1 VGSARILT
9 FDGGGVRG
17 VIPAVLMQ
25 RLSREPGLGDWIDRA
40 ELVAGTSTGGLIALM
55 LAADL
60 DPQAIRDLYERRAEH
75 VFADSIWDDIVD
87 LGKIRGADYD
97 VENLRREARAVFGDR
112 RLEQLSKRVLITAF
126 DLDNQD
132 PQAPTWKPKLFHNFT
147 GPDSDGDA
155 LAYKVATYTSA
166 APTYFASEDGFI
178 DGGVFAPNP
187 SMCALAQSQDRR
199 NQPADRPP
207 LADVR
212 LFSFGTGRSPDRVE
226 GDSLDWGYLQWV
238 RPLISLMLE
247 GSNGIAHFQCR
258 QILGDDQY
266 FRLQPDFPPG
276 IAIDQDEVDQIPY
289 MVDFAR
295 QVDLGDAAAWLRAHW

>member
-1 VGSARILT
+1 
-9 FDGGGVRG
+9 
-17 VIPAVLMQ
+17 MQ
-25 RLSREPGLGDWIDRA
+25 RLSREPGLGDWLDRA
-40 ELVAGTSTGGLIALM
+40 EFVAGTSTGGLIALM

-75 VFADSIWDDIVD
+75 VFADSLWDDIVD

-97 VENLRREARAVFGDR
+97 VENLRREAHDVFGDR
-112 RLEQLSKRVLITAF
+112 RLDQLSKRVLVTTF

-132 PQAPTWKPKLFHNFT
+132 PQDPTWKPKLFHNFA
-147 GPDSDGDA
+147 GPDSDGSA

-166 APTYFASEDGFI
+166 APTYFASEDGYI

-199 NQPADRPP
+199 NLPADRPP
-207 LADVR
+207 LGDVR
-212 LFSFGTGRSPDRVE
+212 LFSFGTGQASDRVE

-266 FRLQPDFPPG
+266 FRLQPGFPPG
-276 IAIDQDEVDQIPY
+276 TSIDQDEVERIPY
-289 MVDFAR
+289 MVEFAQ
-295 QVDLGDAAAWLRAHW
+295 QVDIGDAAAWLRTHW

>member
-1 VGSARILT
+1 MGSARILT

-25 RLSREPGLGDWIDRA
+25 RLSREPGLGDWLDRA
-40 ELVAGTSTGGLIALM
+40 EFVAGTSTGGLIALM

-60 DPQAIRDLYERRAEH
+60 GPQAIRDLYETRAVR

-97 VENLRREARAVFGDR
+97 VANLRREARAVFGDR
-112 RLEQLSKRVLITAF
+112 RLDQLSKRVLITTF
-126 DLDNQD
+126 DLDDED
-132 PQAPTWKPKLFHNFT
+132 PRTPMWKPKLFHNFPGT
-147 GPDSDGDA
+147 DCDGDV
-155 LAYKVATYTSA
+155 LAFKVATYTSA
-166 APTYFASEDGFI
+166 APTYFASEDGYI

-199 NQPADRPP
+199 NMAGDRPP
-207 LADVR
+207 LHDVR
-212 LFSFGTGRSPDRVE
+212 LFSFGTGVSPDRVE

-247 GSNGIAHFQCR
+247 GTNGIAHFQCR

-266 FRLQPDFPPG
+266 HRLAPGFPPG
-276 IAIDQDEVDQIPY
+276 TAIDQDEVDRIPY
-289 MVDFAR
+289 LVEFAE
-295 QVDLGDAAAWLRAHW
+295 QVDIGDAAAWLRAHW

>member
-1 VGSARILT
+1 MASARILT

-25 RLSREPGLGDWIDRA
+25 RLSREAGLGDWLGRA
-40 ELVAGTSTGGLIALM
+40 EFVAGTSTGGLIALM

-60 DPQAIRDLYERRAEH
+60 DPQAIRELYERRAAR

-97 VENLRREARAVFGDR
+97 VENLRREAHAVFGDR
-112 RLEQLSKRVLITAF
+112 RLDQLTKRVLITAF

-132 PQAPTWKPKLFHNFT
+132 PQSPTWKPKLFHNFA

-166 APTYFASEDGFI
+166 APTYFASDDGYI

-199 NQPADRPP
+199 NLPADRPP
-207 LADVR
+207 LSDVR
-212 LFSFGTGRSPDRVE
+212 LFSFGTGLSPERVE

-247 GSNGIAHFQCR
+247 GTNGIAHFQCR

-266 FRLQPDFPPG
+266 FRLQPSFPPG
-276 IAIDQDEVDQIPY
+276 IAIDQDEVDRIPY
-289 MVDFAR
+289 MVDFAE
-295 QVDLGDAAAWLRAHW
+295 QVDIGDAAAWLRAHW